1 MNTFMLH
8 NPGGIMN
15 IAFLALM
22 FLQQL
27 PPVAAQS
34 NQQNYVHAE
43 ATAQESLSE
52 QIDQVIAKCYL
63 GPDVP
68 LASDAEFHR
77 RVYLD
82 LVGRGPSVDES
93 EAFFARIGADP
104 AANAMIRNEVIDDL
118 LSRDEFA
125 RYYAK
130 VLEVMFT
137 ERREVISVF
146 EVRAMIRQWLDDHRP
161 LNELCTEM
169 LAADGTGVELRAAA
183 SFILNR
189 NAEPNLV
196 TRDVG
201 RIFFGRDVQCAQC
214 HDHPLVADYEQSEYF
229 GILSFVNRTYLF
241 QDENRGNLP
250 FLGEKGEGAL
260 EFASVFRPEAGK
272 SVAQPVL
279 PMAMAMDAEPDFV
292 DTADAY
298 VVAPEKDKRGIPRYS
313 RRQQLAVLATHPEN
327 LSFNRNLA
335 NRLWANMTGM
345 GVVHPVD
352 MHHSDNPPVSAALLR
367 LLSDELIAC
376 HYDLREFLR
385 QIARSRAYQ
394 RSVLLPDLQKWNGP
408 VGGIDA
414 LNVLTTRLD
423 AELQNLKP
431 QMEKLRIELTQAGD
445 QLQKS
450 QADVARLQTQ
460 GDEAKKLLQ
469 QLSEQRDTDVA
480 RLQELQARQTKQQR
494 LIDSLQAALNESD
507 KVMQLTPEDQE
518 LAASQALLN
527 TRLTS
532 ATEARPTI
540 DSEVQEQQETVEQAN
555 YRVDDQ
561 RSRILALAN
570 RRLAFGEFVV
580 EARGVQR
587 GVRKRMQALV
597 DSQADFDQ
605 QKSRIDVLR
614 KWLELREQLQQA
626 QASDDAAT
634 MNVLQTRL
642 GLLEADLIE
651 SWRRSYA
658 IRRVRGLTPE
668 QMAGAT
674 YVALEMDRPVRNKAL
689 ADWEANHQDDAALRD
704 DTAKRLMF
712 VNTIVAGNMWDTVE
726 DLIVTRFSAPAGAPQ
741 DGFFATVDQA
751 LMIQNDPTC
760 QTWLKANDGN
770 LIQRLVAMEN
780 PQQLASHMYLSV
792 LSRLPDT
799 DEIKMASDLLTQFA
813 SERASI
819 IQELVWGLLASSEF
833 RFAM

>member
-1 MNTFMLH
+1 M
-8 NPGGIMN
+8 
-15 IAFLALM
+15 
-22 FLQQL
+22 
-27 PPVAAQS
+27 PVRP
-34 NQQNYVHAE
+34 
-43 ATAQESLSE
+43 SLSAWKLTLCSCCVLGLVNAGALFS
-52 QIDQVIAKCYL
+52 QSTAVKTSGQAPLWQRIDQVVEALYF
-63 GPDVP
+63 GPEIP
-68 LASDAEFHR
+68 LANDAEFQR
-77 RVYLD
+77 RIYLD
-82 LVGRGPSVDES
+82 LIGRGPTVAES
-93 EAFFARIGADP
+93 DSFLNGSL
-104 AANAMIRNEVIDDL
+104 AAPGKSQLLREELIDDL

-137 ERREVISVF
+137 ERREVMIGMF
-146 EVRAMIRQWLDDHRP
+146 EVRGMIRQWLDDHRP

-241 QDENRGNLP
+241 QDEKRGNLP

-272 SVAQPVL
+272 SVARPVL
-279 PMAMAMDAEPDFV
+279 PTAMAMDAEPDFV

-367 LLSDELIAC
+367 LLSDELVAC

-394 RSVLLPDLQKWNGP
+394 RSVLLPELQKWNGP
-408 VGGIDA
+408 AGGIDA
-414 LNVLTTRLD
+414 LNVLTTRFD

-431 QMEKLRIELTQAGD
+431 QMEKLRIELTQAGE

-450 QADVARLQTQ
+450 QADVAKLQTQ

-480 RLQELQARQTKQQR
+480 KLQELQAKQTKQQQ
-494 LIDSLQAALNESD
+494 LIDSLQAALNEAD
-507 KVMQLTPEDQE
+507 KVMQLTPEDHE

-527 TRLTS
+527 SRLTS
-532 ATEARPTI
+532 ATEAKPTI
-540 DSEVQEQQETVEQAN
+540 DSAVQEQQETVEQAN

-587 GVRKRMQALV
+587 GVRKQMQALV

-634 MNVLQTRL
+634 MHVLQTKL
-642 GLLEADLIE
+642 GLQEADLIE

-658 IRRVRGLTPE
+658 IRRVRELNPE
-668 QMAGAT
+668 QMAGGM
-674 YVALEMDRPVRNKAL
+674 YIALGLDQPVRVKAL
-689 ADWEANHQDDAALRD
+689 ADWEATHQNNPEDREDARKRQVFVGTVTADHMWGALEKMIMR
-704 DTAKRLMF
+704 
-712 VNTIVAGNMWDTVE
+712 
-726 DLIVTRFSAPAGAPQ
+726 RFSAPAGTPQ
-741 DGFFATVDQA
+741 DVFFATVDHA
-751 LMIQNDPTC
+751 LMLQNDPII
-760 QTWLKANDGN
+760 QAWLQPNDGT
-770 LIQRLVAMEN
+770 LVQRLIDIEQPEQLA
-780 PQQLASHMYLSV
+780 QQLYLSIV
-792 LSRLPDT
+792 GRPPDA
-799 DEIKMASDLLTQFA
+799 DEVSMISNLLTEHA
-813 SERASI
+813 AERLTI
-819 IQELVWGLLASSEF
+819 VQELVWGLLASSEF

>member
-1 MNTFMLH
+1 MVE
-8 NPGGIMN
+8 
-15 IAFLALM
+15 ALY
-22 FLQQL
+22 F
-27 PPVAAQS
+27 
-34 NQQNYVHAE
+34 
-43 ATAQESLSE
+43 
-52 QIDQVIAKCYL
+52 
-63 GPDVP
+63 GPEIP
-68 LASDAEFHR
+68 LANDAEFQR
-77 RVYLD
+77 RIYLD
-82 LVGRGPSVDES
+82 LIGRGPTVAES
-93 EAFFARIGADP
+93 DSFLNGSI
-104 AANAMIRNEVIDDL
+104 AAPDKSQLLREELIDDL

-137 ERREVISVF
+137 ERREVIGVF
-146 EVRAMIRQWLDDHRP
+146 EVRGMIRQWLDDHRP

-241 QDENRGNLP
+241 QDEKRGNLP

-352 MHHSDNPPVSAALLR
+352 MHHTDNPPVSAALLR

-394 RSVLLPDLQKWNGP
+394 RSVLLPELQEWNGP
-408 VGGIDA
+408 VEGIDA
-414 LNVLTTRLD
+414 LNDLTARSD

-431 QMEKLRIELTQAGD
+431 QKEKLRIELTQAGD

-450 QADVARLQTQ
+450 QADVAKLQTQ

-480 RLQELQARQTKQQR
+480 KLQELQAKP
-494 LIDSLQAALNESD
+494 A
-507 KVMQLTPEDQE
+507 
-518 LAASQALLN
+518 
-527 TRLTS
+527 
-532 ATEARPTI
+532 I
-540 DSEVQEQQETVEQAN
+540 DSEVQEQQENVEQAN

-587 GVRKRMQALV
+587 GVRKQMQALV

-614 KWLELREQLQQA
+614 KWLELREQLEQA

-634 MNVLQTRL
+634 MHVLQAKL
-642 GLLEADLIE
+642 GLQEADLIE

-658 IRRVRGLTPE
+658 IRRVRELNPE
-668 QMAGAT
+668 QMAGGM
-674 YVALEMDRPVRNKAL
+674 YIALGLDQPVRAKAL
-689 ADWEANHQDDAALRD
+689 ADWEATHPNNLEDREDARKRQVFVGTVTADHMWGALEKMIMR
-704 DTAKRLMF
+704 
-712 VNTIVAGNMWDTVE
+712 
-726 DLIVTRFSAPAGAPQ
+726 RFSAPAGTPQ
-741 DGFFATVDQA
+741 DVFFATVDHA
-751 LMIQNDPTC
+751 LMLQNDPII
-760 QTWLKANDGN
+760 QAWLQPNEGT
-770 LIQRLVAMEN
+770 LVQRLIDIEQPGQLA
-780 PQQLASHMYLSV
+780 QQLYLSIV
-792 LSRLPDT
+792 GRPPDA
-799 DEIKMASDLLTQFA
+799 DEVSMISNLLTEHA
-813 SERASI
+813 AERLSI
-819 IQELVWGLLASSEF
+819 VQELVWGLLASSEF